1 MCLPARS
8 LMHSWNSPSVPGVEQ
23 ENKKKKKKDTRE
35 YTSSSP
41 QNLSSRDRDGITKPV
56 NNPFAVILACMET
69 SQGKGREDAFVAWL
83 HQKGTDD
90 PDSVIKPTLARRS
103 VRVSLF
109 VRVLL
114 EHSCTLLFQYSHGC
128 LTVQLQHQI
137 LQQVTGLQLI
147 ADLLSLA

>member
-8 LMHSWNSPSVPGVEQ
+8 LMYSWNSPSVLGVEQ
-23 ENKKKKKKDTRE
+23 ENKKKKQKTRE
-35 YTSSSP
+35 YTSVSP
-41 QNLSSRDRDGITKPV
+41 QNLSSRDRDGITKQV

-69 SQGKGREDAFVAWL
+69 SLGKGRENAFVAWL

-90 PDSVIKPTLARRS
+90 PDSVTKPTLAHRS

-114 EHSCTLLFQYSHGC
+114 EHSRTLLFQYSHGC
-128 LTVQLQHQI
+128 LTVQLQYQI
-137 LQQVTGLQLI
+137 L
-147 ADLLSLA
+147 